1 MGRRHTQRH
10 MDAYLEGS
18 LPAASRARIARH
30 LDRCPECRATVQAR
44 ARVLDAAR
52 TVHQRPA
59 GAVVAPVLRARG
71 VSGRLVVGLL
81 TFVVLLGGLF
91 TAVWVAGAPRA
102 TAVRTAPTPTD
113 TVALPVAG
121 TASTD
126 RRGTV
131 AELRGQGWTVPS
143 LVGAGLEPLTVDTA
157 QTAEDVEV
165 VVGWGR
171 DEPTVTVRECRP
183 RIVGAAPEGC
193 ASTAPLLSLIHISE
207 PTRPY

>member
-10 MDAYLEGS
+10 MDAYLEGA

-102 TAVRTAPTPTD
+102 TAVRTAPT
-113 TVALPVAG
+113 
-121 TASTD
+121 
-126 RRGTV
+126 
-131 AELRGQGWTVPS
+131 
-143 LVGAGLEPLTVDTA
+143 
-157 QTAEDVEV
+157 
-165 VVGWGR
+165 
-171 DEPTVTVRECRP
+171 
-183 RIVGAAPEGC
+183 
-193 ASTAPLLSLIHISE
+193 
-207 PTRPY
+207 

>member
-71 VSGRLVVGLL
+71 VSGRLVV
-81 TFVVLLGGLF
+81 
-91 TAVWVAGAPRA
+91 AVSYTHLRA
-102 TAVRTAPTPTD
+102 HET
-113 TVALPVAG
+113 
-121 TASTD
+121 
-126 RRGTV
+126 
-131 AELRGQGWTVPS
+131 
-143 LVGAGLEPLTVDTA
+143 
-157 QTAEDVEV
+157 
-165 VVGWGR
+165 
-171 DEPTVTVRECRP
+171 
-183 RIVGAAPEGC
+183 
-193 ASTAPLLSLIHISE
+193 
-207 PTRPY
+207 